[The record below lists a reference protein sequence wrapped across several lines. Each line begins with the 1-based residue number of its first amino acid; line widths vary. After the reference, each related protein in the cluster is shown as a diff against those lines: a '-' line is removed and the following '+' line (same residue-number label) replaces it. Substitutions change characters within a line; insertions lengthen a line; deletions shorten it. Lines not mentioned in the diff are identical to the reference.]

1 MLKFAQ
7 KQTKQIKLLKK
18 ILILR
23 FSSIGDIVLTTPVVR
38 CLKMQFASIH
48 NEEVELHYAT
58 KSSFESVLKYNPYLD
73 KIHLLQKEQSLSDF
87 ISLLKKENFDII
99 IDLHKNLRTSIIKF
113 RLHAKSYTFEK
124 LNFEKWMYV
133 NFKKNKMPNRHIV
146 ERYMDTIKSLGITL
160 ETDEKQS
167 DDRIK
172 LERGNKNKESTG
184 LDYFLGIEDHFES
197 NWLPE
202 SHQEGYIA
210 FAIGG
215 AHDTKKLPLKRMIEL
230 CDKINKPIVLLGGKE
245 DIENGQAIFDFF
257 EKDRYTSESQE
268 AIEKLGK
275 KTRIFDGCG
284 KLTLG
289 QSASLLKQSTVVF
302 SHDTGLMH
310 IAAAFKK
317 KIYSIWGN
325 TTPSF
330 GMYPY
335 KTQFVVFENNKISCR
350 PCSKIGFK
358 ACPKGHFK
366 CMNELVF
373 DFWIP

>member
-1 MLKFAQ
+1 M
-7 KQTKQIKLLKK
+7 KK

-23 FSSIGDIVLTTPVVR
+23 FSSIGDIVLTTPVIR
-38 CLKMQFASIH
+38 CLKMQFSSVH
-48 NEEVELHYAT
+48 HQELELHYAT
-58 KSSFESVLKYNPYLD
+58 KASFETVLKHNPYLD
-73 KIHLLQKEQSLSDF
+73 KIHLLQKNQSLSDF
-87 ISLLKKENFDII
+87 ISILKKENFDII

-113 RLHAKSYTFEK
+113 KLKAKSYTFEK
-124 LNFEKWMYV
+124 LNLEKWIYV
-133 NFKKNKMPNRHIV
+133 NLKKNKMPNRHIV
-146 ERYMDTIKSLGITL
+146 ERYMDTLKPLGVML
-160 ETDEKQS
+160 EKDEKQS
-167 DDRIK
+167 DT
-172 LERGNKNKESTG
+172 KNKLDKEKSKNEEVTG
-184 LDYFLGIEDHFES
+184 LDYFLGKEDHFELS
-197 NWLPE
+197 WLPK
-202 SHQEGYIA
+202 SHQKGYIA

-215 AHDTKKLPLKRMIEL
+215 AHNTKKLPLKRMIEL

-245 DIENGQAIFDFF
+245 DMENGQAIFDFF
-257 EKDRYTSESQE
+257 EKGRDTFDSQE
-268 AIEKLGK
+268 VVEKLGR

-289 QSASLLKQSTVVF
+289 QSASLLKQSTAVF

-325 TTPSF
+325 TVPAF

-335 KTQFVVFENNKISCR
+335 KTQFVVFENNKIWCR

-358 ACPKGHFK
+358 KCPKGHFK

>member
-1 MLKFAQ
+1 M
-7 KQTKQIKLLKK
+7 KK

-23 FSSIGDIVLTTPVVR
+23 FSSIGDIVLTTPVIR
-38 CLKMQFASIH
+38 CLKMQFSSV
-48 NEEVELHYAT
+48 NKEELELHYAT
-58 KSSFESVLKYNPYLD
+58 KSSFEMVLKHNPYID
-73 KIHLLQKEQSLSDF
+73 KIHLLQKKQSLSDF
-87 ISLLKKENFDII
+87 ILILKKENFDII

-113 RLHAKSYTFEK
+113 RLNAKSYTFEK
-124 LNFEKWMYV
+124 LNIEKWMYV
-133 NFKKNKMPNRHIV
+133 NLKKNKMPNRHIV
-146 ERYMDTIKSLGITL
+146 ERYMDTIEPLGITL
-160 ETDEKQS
+160 EEDERVSEIENKQ
-167 DDRIK
+167 
-172 LERGNKNKESTG
+172 NKESKTKELIG
-184 LDYFLGIEDHFES
+184 LDYFLGIEDHFELD
-197 NWLPE
+197 WLPE
-202 SHQEGYIA
+202 DHQKGYIA

-215 AHDTKKLPLKRMIEL
+215 AHNTKKLPLKRMIEL

-245 DIENGQAIFDFF
+245 DSENGQAIFDFF
-257 EKDRYTSESQE
+257 EKDRDTFESQE

-275 KTRIFDGCG
+275 KTRIFDACG
-284 KLTLG
+284 KITLG

-358 ACPKGHFK
+358 TCPKGHFK
-366 CMNELVF
+366 CMNDVIF

>member
-1 MLKFAQ
+1 MFPK
-7 KQTKQIKLLKK
+7 IKK

-23 FSSIGDIVLTTPVVR
+23 FSSIGDIVLTTPVIR
-38 CLKMQFASIH
+38 CLKMQFPSVH
-48 NEEVELHYAT
+48 NEELELHYAT
-58 KSSFESVLKYNPYLD
+58 KASFATVLKHNPYLD
-73 KIHLLQKEQSLSDF
+73 KVHLLQKEQSLSDF
-87 ISLLKKENFDII
+87 ISILKQENFDII
-99 IDLHKNLRTSIIKF
+99 IDLHKNLRTSIIKL
-113 RLHAKSYTFEK
+113 RLSAKSYTFEK
-124 LNFEKWMYV
+124 LNIEKWMYV
-133 NFKKNKMPNRHIV
+133 NLKKNKMPNRHIV
-146 ERYMDTIKSLGITL
+146 ERYMDTIKPLGITL
-160 ETDEKQS
+160 EEDEKQS
-167 DDRIK
+167 DDQ
-172 LERGNKNKESTG
+172 NKSKEVTG
-184 LDYFLGIEDHFES
+184 LDYFLGVEDHFEH
-197 NWLPE
+197 NWLPK

-215 AHDTKKLPLKRMIEL
+215 AHNTKKLPLKRMIEL
-230 CDKINKPIVLLGGKE
+230 CDRINKPIVLLGGKE
-245 DIENGQAIFDFF
+245 DIKNGQAIFDFF
-257 EKDRYTSESQE
+257 EKDRDTFESQE

-289 QSASLLKQSTVVF
+289 QSASLLKQSKVVF
-302 SHDTGLMH
+302 THDTGLMH

-335 KTQFVVFENNKISCR
+335 KTEFVIFENNKINCR

-358 ACPKGHFK
+358 TCPKGHFK
-366 CMNELVF
+366 CMNGIVF

>member
-1 MLKFAQ
+1 
-7 KQTKQIKLLKK
+7 LKK

-23 FSSIGDIVLTTPVVR
+23 FSSIGDIVLTTPVIR
-38 CLKMQFASIH
+38 CLKMQFSSVN
-48 NEEVELHYAT
+48 NEELELHYAT
-58 KSSFESVLKYNPYLD
+58 KASFETVLKHNPYLD

-87 ISLLKKENFDII
+87 ISILKKENFDII
-99 IDLHKNLRTSIIKF
+99 IDLHKNLRTNIIKF
-113 RLHAKSYTFEK
+113 RLNAKSYTFEK
-124 LNFEKWMYV
+124 LNIEKWMYV
-133 NFKKNKMPNRHIV
+133 NLKKNKMPNRHIV
-146 ERYMDTIKSLGITL
+146 ERYMDTLKPLGITL
-160 ETDEKQS
+160 EEDEKQHDKKQS
-167 DDRIK
+167 QDHNKRNQED
-172 LERGNKNKESTG
+172 KNKEVKG
-184 LDYFLGIEDHFES
+184 LDYFLGEEDHFELS
-197 NWLPE
+197 WLPKT
-202 SHQEGYIA
+202 HQKGYIA

-215 AHDTKKLPLKRMIEL
+215 AHNTKKLPLKRMIEL

-245 DIENGQAIFDFF
+245 DSENGQAIFDFF
-257 EKDRYTSESQE
+257 EKDRDTFESQE

-289 QSASLLKQSTVVF
+289 QSASLLKQSNVVF

-335 KTQFVVFENNKISCR
+335 KTSFVVFENNKISCR

-358 ACPKGHFK
+358 DCPKGHFK

>member
-1 MLKFAQ
+1 
-7 KQTKQIKLLKK
+7 LKK

-23 FSSIGDIVLTTPVVR
+23 FSSIGDIVLTTPVIR
-38 CLKMQFASIH
+38 CLKMQFSSLH
-48 NEEVELHYAT
+48 NEELELHYAT
-58 KSSFESVLKYNPYLD
+58 KSSFKTVLKHNPYLD
-73 KIHLLQKEQSLSDF
+73 KIHLLQKEQSISDF
-87 ISLLKKENFDII
+87 ISNLKKENFDII

-113 RLHAKSYTFEK
+113 RLNAKTYTFEK

-133 NFKKNKMPNRHIV
+133 NLKKNKMPNRHIV
-146 ERYMDTIKSLGITL
+146 ERYMDTIKPLGITL
-160 ETDEKQS
+160 EKDEQQS
-167 DDRIK
+167 DDYT
-172 LERGNKNKESTG
+172 NFYTQKNNQEVTG
-184 LDYFLGIEDHFES
+184 LDYFLGNEDYFEL
-197 NWLPE
+197 NWLPKT
-202 SHQEGYIA
+202 HQKGYIA

-215 AHDTKKLPLKRMIEL
+215 AHNTKKLPLKRMIEL

-257 EKDRYTSESQE
+257 EKDRDTFDSQE

-275 KTRIFDGCG
+275 KTRIFDACG

-325 TTPSF
+325 TTPAL

-358 ACPKGHFK
+358 TCPKGHFK
-366 CMNELVF
+366 CMNDVVF

>member
-1 MLKFAQ
+1 M
-7 KQTKQIKLLKK
+7 KK

-23 FSSIGDIVLTTPVVR
+23 FSSIGDIVLTTPVIR
-38 CLKMQFASIH
+38 CLKMQFSSVH
-48 NEEVELHYAT
+48 KEELELHYAT
-58 KSSFESVLKYNPYLD
+58 KSSFETVLKHNPYID
-73 KIHLLQKEQSLSDF
+73 KIHLLQKNQSLSDF

-113 RLHAKSYTFEK
+113 RLNAKSYTFEK
-124 LNFEKWMYV
+124 LNFEKWVYV
-133 NFKKNKMPNRHIV
+133 NLKKNKMPNRHIV
-146 ERYMDTIKSLGITL
+146 ERYMDTIKPLGITL
-160 ETDEKQS
+160 DQDEKQS
-167 DDRIK
+167 DDQNK
-172 LERGNKNKESTG
+172 KNKEVTG
-184 LDYFLGIEDHFES
+184 LDYFLGNEDHFELS
-197 NWLPE
+197 WLPK
-202 SHQEGYIA
+202 SHQKGYIA

-215 AHDTKKLPLKRMIEL
+215 AHNTKKLPLKRMIEL

-245 DIENGQAIFDFF
+245 DSENGQAIFDFF
-257 EKDRYTSESQE
+257 EKDRDSFESQE

-275 KTRIFDGCG
+275 KTRIFDACG
-284 KLTLG
+284 KITLG
-289 QSASLLKQSTVVF
+289 QSASLLKQSTIVF

-358 ACPKGHFK
+358 TCPKGHFK
-366 CMNELVF
+366 CMNEVVF